1 MLRREEFDADNN
13 RREAKGL
20 ALRVWKELG
29 NTSEDEEIN
38 EETTLENDDST
49 TADQSDEERDEKDPL
64 LVESGK
70 ILVDFIT
77 FESGSGN
84 IVSKASITR

>member
-1 MLRREEFDADNN
+1 MLRREEFDADND

-38 EETTLENDDST
+38 EETTLENDDPT
-49 TADQSDEERDEKDPL
+49 TADQSDEEEDEKDPL

-84 IVSKASITR
+84 IISKASITR

>member
-38 EETTLENDDST
+38 GETTLENDDST

>member
-1 MLRREEFDADNN
+1 LLRREEFDADND

-49 TADQSDEERDEKDPL
+49 TADQSDEEGDEKDPL